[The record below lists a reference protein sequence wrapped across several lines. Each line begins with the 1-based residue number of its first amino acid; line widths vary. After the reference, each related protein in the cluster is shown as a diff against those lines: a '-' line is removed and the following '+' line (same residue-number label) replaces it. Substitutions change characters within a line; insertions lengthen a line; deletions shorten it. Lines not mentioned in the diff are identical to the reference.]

1 MTRAYGKIMKPWH
14 GKLRE
19 CKVSLRVCLQ
29 ADTMGWLSRPE
40 PLTNEPTQSLAL
52 VPYIGVEPVAAMPDI
67 PDLPDASFEPAL
79 PAVPAMPVVTAMPA
93 VPAMQ
98 QNMLPFRR
106 RRNSTAGGSSFAV
119 DNEILEMG
127 ADYMRRMIGSMILN
141 RFDPFQR
148 MRNGPMR
155 SRAKSTDTL
164 EVIHELVGEDAD

>member
-19 CKVSLRVCLQ
+19 CKVSLRVCPK
-29 ADTMGWLSRPE
+29 ADAMGWLSRNE
-40 PLTNEPTQSLAL
+40 PLSTNGSTQSLAL
-52 VPYIGVEPVAAMPDI
+52 VPYIGPVAAMPDTPDI
-67 PDLPDASFEPAL
+67 PDIPDIPDM
-79 PAVPAMPVVTAMPA
+79 PAVSALPA

-98 QNMLPFRR
+98 QNMSQLPR
-106 RRNSTAGGSSFAV
+106 RRNSTAGGALFAV

-127 ADYMRRMIGSMILN
+127 ADYMRRIIGNLILN

-155 SRAKSTDTL
+155 SRARSTETM
-164 EVIHELVGEDAD
+164 EVIHEVVGEDAD